1 MTTLSPKVLHTIR
14 TRAGLP
20 PTPDAETARRAFPD
34 RVQGPASPALVAE
47 LVDALGE
54 QVLGDVLDLA
64 RYASDASPYRM
75 IPSAVVVAE
84 GLDTVVK
91 VLQFAHA
98 HRRSVVFRAAG
109 TSLSGQAQTD
119 DLLVDVRKH
128 WGGFEILEDGA
139 AVRARPGAIIGHVNA
154 ALKRH
159 QRVLGPDPAS
169 SNVACVGGVVSNN
182 ASGMAAGTAHSSYKT
197 VRSLTFVLPNGSVI
211 DTAAP
216 DAEQRFA
223 DAAPEL
229 AEGLLRIRDQ
239 VRGNPELAERV
250 RHKYEIKNT
259 NGYRLVAFLDGDT
272 PLEIFRRLVVG
283 SEGTLAFIAEVVFD
297 TVPLGALHT
306 TALLL
311 FPDLQGA
318 ADAVAPF
325 VAAGARAVEMMDA
338 PTLRLSAGK
347 PQAPASWAS
356 LGDETASLLVEFRAT
371 DVAALADARARAQ
384 HIVDGLTLTEPAE
397 FTSDDALAGFY
408 WWVRGSLMAGLGASR
423 PPGTTLIVEDVCVRP
438 EHMAPACREVAA
450 LQVRYGYPA
459 GVAGHASAGN
469 LHFILAL
476 DASSAADRTRYQGFM
491 DDLAELVVTRF
502 DGSLKAEHGTGR
514 NMSPYL
520 ELEWGS
526 EAVELMWRVKRL
538 TDPHTV
544 LAPGVMLNRDATANM
559 ENLKTMPT
567 IEAVADACFECGF
580 CEQACPSRN
589 LTTTPRQRISLR
601 REMERHPG
609 GSATLDT
616 LLGQYEHDAVQTC
629 AGDSTCAAACPV
641 GIDTGAL
648 MKDFRQA
655 ATTPRASRVALL
667 LARRWAL
674 VERAARLSLR
684 IGGLLGDRRTRA
696 LTSLARRSASTDLVP
711 SWIDAMPAAA
721 PALPATTRAGA
732 SAVYLPACINRI
744 FGPSRSGDGQH
755 VVAALTEVSARA
767 GKPVWIPEDVAG
779 TCCATVWHSKGY
791 TEANIHTARRLVD
804 DLWRW
809 TERGALPVVIDAT
822 SCTLG
827 VSREILPYLDE
838 QRRQRHEQLTIVD
851 SVTWAA
857 RHLLPGLEV
866 TTPVPSITVHP
877 TCSVKNLGLGADLTA
892 TTAAITD
899 TVHVPASTTCCGF
912 AGDRGFLHPELTA
925 SATRAEAA
933 EVATLGSSVVVSSN
947 RTCEVGLEQATGRA
961 YESVVVALARATR
974 PLSAT
979 PGAVRTPD

>member
-47 LVDALGE
+47 LVDVLGE

-371 DVAALADARARAQ
+371 DAAALADARARAQ

-476 DASSAADRTRYQGFM
+476 DASSAADRTRYEGFM

-520 ELEWGS
+520 E
-526 EAVELMWRVKRL
+526 
-538 TDPHTV
+538 
-544 LAPGVMLNRDATANM
+544 
-559 ENLKTMPT
+559 
-567 IEAVADACFECGF
+567 
-580 CEQACPSRN
+580 
-589 LTTTPRQRISLR
+589 
-601 REMERHPG
+601 
-609 GSATLDT
+609 
-616 LLGQYEHDAVQTC
+616 YEHDAVQTC

-684 IGGLLGDRRTRA
+684 IGVLLGDRRTRA

-933 EVATLGSSVVVSSN
+933 EVATVGSSVVVSSN